1 MTEVFPLLGISGIL
15 ASLGI
20 GGSAVAAVSI
30 LLTAWKGKHLLDI
43 LSRVGVWVRIGGAVL
58 VGVLVATTGIIPGVE
73 LALDFA
79 ALGQFV
85 GGIWSA
91 IQGVLPF

>member
-1 MTEVFPLLGISGIL
+1 MTSLLPLLGLGSLL

-20 GGSAVAAVSI
+20 GGSLLTAASI
-30 LLTAWKGKHLLDI
+30 LFTAWKGKHILDV

-73 LALDFA
+73 LSIDFA
-79 ALGQFV
+79 TVGQFA
-85 GGIWSA
+85 GDIWSA
-91 IQGVLPF
+91 VKGVLPF